1 MKVLLVNGSP
11 RQHGCTYT
19 ALTEAANALNERGI
33 ETEIVWVGN
42 KEIAGCTA
50 CGGCRKTGK
59 CIFDDMVNEISAKLD
74 TYDGFIFGTPVYY
87 HDKSSKGANEYLEVA
102 KELMERI

>member
-11 RQHGCTYT
+11 RQYGCTYT
-19 ALTEAANALNERGI
+19 ALTEAANALHARGI

-50 CGGCRKTGK
+50 CGGCRNTGK
-59 CIFDDMVNEISAKLD
+59 CIFNDLVNEIIAKLD
-74 TYDGFIFGTPVYY
+74 TYDGFIFGTPV
-87 HDKSSKGANEYLEVA
+87 SQQ
-102 KELMERI
+102 